1 MPLVSRLPMREPQPC
16 GLCWYGKCMCTGVT
30 DTTHQQY
37 LLNKIVPACKS
48 EPGLGY
54 RGLAYTDP
62 VARRLVDQDTAAF
75 IAEMRRFSGRKVDVE
90 GVHD

>member
-1 MPLVSRLPMREPQPC
+1 MPLVYRLPEREPRPC
-16 GLCWYGKCMCTGVT
+16 GLCWYGPCMCSGVT
-30 DTTHQQY
+30 DTTH
-37 LLNKIVPACKS
+37 KIIPACKS

-62 VARRLVDQDTAAF
+62 VARRLIEQDTAAF
-75 IAEMRRFSGRKVDVE
+75 IAEMRRYSGRKIDVE